1 MGREDREVEI
11 ASVWRHELLGSV
23 AVYEVLED
31 LGDIVL
37 VAVRDAP
44 GLEPGTQLRM
54 TRTALHGMTP
64 LTSQADRARRG

>member
-23 AVYEVLED
+23 ATYEVVED

-54 TRTALHGMTP
+54 TRKALHGMAP
-64 LTSQADRARRG
+64 VTSPAGRVRRG